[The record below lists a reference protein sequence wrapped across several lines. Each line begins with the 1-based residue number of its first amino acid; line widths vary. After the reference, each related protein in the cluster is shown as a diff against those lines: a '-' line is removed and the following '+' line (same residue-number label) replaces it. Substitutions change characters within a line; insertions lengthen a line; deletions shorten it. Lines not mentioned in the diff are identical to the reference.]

1 MFRTLFSKLLVT
13 FISLALV
20 MLLTCGAA
28 AALIFRSHY
37 LWETRNELKGELN
50 AIHRIVEG
58 EYLDSRQYAV
68 AMEKLYAISRQYG
81 ASIHIIF
88 QRNHPM
94 NAHVVDA
101 EYADRWQ
108 GDDSA
113 LYDKLTE
120 RALASENTFDYEYD
134 LLEKATGLRTLTM
147 TRLIMTQD
155 GARLGVIVMSYDMS
169 SVYSTLG
176 KLYVDIF
183 IFACIALLIAI
194 PIAFIISQRI
204 TRPIAGINRAV
215 TAFSRGSY
223 DTRAE
228 VEGRDEVAALAV
240 SFNRMADEISEAE
253 TQRRNFVA
261 NVSHELRSPLTSM
274 HGFLE
279 AMSDGTIPIEEHD
292 RYLPVLLDET
302 ERMTRL
308 VNNLLDLSRIESGH
322 GALTLTEFDINELI
336 TGTLL
341 TFETRIN
348 EKDPEID
355 VRLDGRN
362 MVLADP
368 NRIAQVVNNLLDNAI
383 RYLPDE
389 GGRLTLSSETNSQFV
404 TVSIGNNGEPI
415 APEDMPHIFERF
427 YKAEKART
435 RTKTGGTGL
444 GLAIAKLIINEHGGE
459 LTAVSDEKQTVFSF
473 SVKRA
478 PNRRS

>member
-1 MFRTLFSKLLVT
+1 
-13 FISLALV
+13 
-20 MLLTCGAA
+20 
-28 AALIFRSHY
+28 
-37 LWETRNELKGELN
+37 
-50 AIHRIVEG
+50 
-58 EYLDSRQYAV
+58 
-68 AMEKLYAISRQYG
+68 
-81 ASIHIIF
+81 
-88 QRNHPM
+88 
-94 NAHVVDA
+94 
-101 EYADRWQ
+101 
-108 GDDSA
+108 
-113 LYDKLTE
+113 
-120 RALASENTFDYEYD
+120 
-134 LLEKATGLRTLTM
+134 
-147 TRLIMTQD
+147 
-155 GARLGVIVMSYDMS
+155 
-169 SVYSTLG
+169 
-176 KLYVDIF
+176 
-183 IFACIALLIAI
+183 
-194 PIAFIISQRI
+194 
-204 TRPIAGINRAV
+204 
-215 TAFSRGSY
+215 
-223 DTRAE
+223 
-228 VEGRDEVAALAV
+228 
-240 SFNRMADEISEAE
+240 
-253 TQRRNFVA
+253 
-261 NVSHELRSPLTSM
+261 M